1 MHAKRTACAAV
12 RHRKRTAEFGEN
24 FAVISAKRFLS
35 AVRARKLLGKFREPR
50 TRLGIDQRIH
60 DGRIELG
67 DHVRGRPNRARWIE

>member
-1 MHAKRTACAAV
+1 MPAALMIGHHFSISV
-12 RHRKRTAEFGEN
+12 FWK
-24 FAVISAKRFLS
+24 SAKRFLS